1 MTNQLAK
8 DFLEKNS
15 AIEKLQEIM
24 AMLRDKVHGCPWDL
38 DQTLVSLIPHTIEE
52 VYEVADAIEKNDI
65 DNIVDELG
73 DLLFQVI
80 FYAQIG
86 NEEKIFNFEDVAN
99 AIVRKL
105 LRRHPHV
112 FPTGDAKSFG
122 RGKKISSDEVVTNW
136 ESIKLE
142 EKKEKLEESN
152 SESARSVFDNLPGA
166 LPALQKSVKLQ
177 KLAGKVGFDWPDTS
191 DVLVKLKEEIVELE
205 EAIGKSNKQEIESEF
220 GDVLFTA
227 VNMARHLNVDPELAL
242 RGANERFKN
251 RVVWI
256 ENELGKSGE
265 FVSDKNID
273 DLNQLWSEA
282 KRHEIELD

>member
-1 MTNQLAK
+1 MTNQLEK
-8 DFLEKNS
+8 DFLEKKS

-177 KLAGKVGFDWPDTS
+177 KLAGKIGFDWPDTS

-242 RGANERFKN
+242 RGANGRFKN

-256 ENELGKSGE
+256 ENELGKNGE

-273 DLNQLWSEA
+273 DLNQLWNEA

>member
-8 DFLEKNS
+8 DFLEKKS

-191 DVLVKLKEEIVELE
+191 DVLVKLKEEVVELE

-242 RGANERFKN
+242 RGANGRFKN

-256 ENELGKSGE
+256 ENELGKNGE

-273 DLNQLWSEA
+273 DLNQLWNEA

>member
-8 DFLEKNS
+8 DFLEKKS
-15 AIEKLQEIM
+15 AIESLQEIM

-242 RGANERFKN
+242 RGANGRFKN

-256 ENELGKSGE
+256 ENELGKNGE

-273 DLNQLWSEA
+273 DLNQLWNEA

>member
-8 DFLEKNS
+8 DFLEKKS
-15 AIEKLQEIM
+15 AIERLQEIM

-242 RGANERFKN
+242 RGANGRFKN

-256 ENELGKSGE
+256 ENELGKNGE
-265 FVSDKNID
+265 FASDKNID
-273 DLNQLWSEA
+273 DLNQLWNEA

>member
-8 DFLEKNS
+8 DFLEKKS

-191 DVLVKLKEEIVELE
+191 GVLVKLKEEIVELE

-242 RGANERFKN
+242 RGANGRFKN

-256 ENELGKSGE
+256 ENELGKNGE
-265 FVSDKNID
+265 FVSGKNID
-273 DLNQLWSEA
+273 DLNQLWNEA

>member
-8 DFLEKNS
+8 DFLEKKS
-15 AIEKLQEIM
+15 AIERLQEIM

-152 SESARSVFDNLPGA
+152 SERVRSVFDNLPGA

-191 DVLVKLKEEIVELE
+191 DVFVKLKEEIVELE
-205 EAIGKSNKQEIESEF
+205 EAIGKSNKQEIESEL

-242 RGANERFKN
+242 RGANGRFKN

-256 ENELGKSGE
+256 ENELGKNEE

-273 DLNQLWSEA
+273 DLNQLWNEA

>member
-1 MTNQLAK
+1 MTKQLAK
-8 DFLEKNS
+8 DFLEKKS
-15 AIEKLQEIM
+15 AIERLQEIM

-38 DQTLVSLIPHTIEE
+38 DQTFVSLIPHTIEE

-142 EKKEKLEESN
+142 EKKEKLKESN
-152 SESARSVFDNLPGA
+152 SESACSVFDNLPGA

-242 RGANERFKN
+242 RGANGRFKN

-256 ENELGKSGE
+256 ENELGKNGE

-273 DLNQLWSEA
+273 DLNQLWNEA

>member
-15 AIEKLQEIM
+15 AIERLQEIM

-152 SESARSVFDNLPGA
+152 SESARSVFDNLPEA

-191 DVLVKLKEEIVELE
+191 NVLVKLKEEIVELE

-242 RGANERFKN
+242 RGANGRFKN

-256 ENELGKSGE
+256 ENELGKNGE

-273 DLNQLWSEA
+273 DLNQLWNEA

>member
-1 MTNQLAK
+1 MTNHLAK
-8 DFLEKNS
+8 DFLEKKS
-15 AIEKLQEIM
+15 AIERLQEIM
-24 AMLRDKVHGCPWDL
+24 GMLRDKVHGCPWDL
-38 DQTLVSLIPHTIEE
+38 DQTLASLIPHTIEE
-52 VYEVADAIEKNDI
+52 VYEVADAIEENDI

-73 DLLFQVI
+73 DLLFQVV

-86 NEEKIFNFEDVAN
+86 NEEKIFNFDDVAN
-99 AIVRKL
+99 AIVNKL

-112 FPTGDAKSFG
+112 FPTGDATSFG
-122 RGKKISSDEVVTNW
+122 RGKKISADEVVTNW

-152 SESARSVFDNLPGA
+152 SESFRSVFDNLPRA

-177 KLAGKVGFDWPDTS
+177 KLAAKVGFDWSDTS
-191 DVLVKLKEEIVELE
+191 DVLVKLKEEIGELE
-205 EAIGKSNKQEIESEF
+205 EAIGKNNKQEIESEL

-227 VNMARHLNVDPELAL
+227 VNMARHMNVDPELAL
-242 RGANERFKN
+242 RGANGRFKN
-251 RVVWI
+251 RFVWV
-256 ENELGKSGE
+256 ENELGKNGE

-273 DLNQLWSEA
+273 DLNQLWNEA

>member
-8 DFLEKNS
+8 DFLEKKS
-15 AIEKLQEIM
+15 AIERLQEIM

-227 VNMARHLNVDPELAL
+227 VNMARHLSVDPELAL
-242 RGANERFKN
+242 RGANGRFKN

-256 ENELGKSGE
+256 ENELGKNGE
-265 FVSDKNID
+265 LVSDKNID
-273 DLNQLWSEA
+273 DLNQLWNEA

>member
-86 NEEKIFNFEDVAN
+86 NEEKIFNFEDVTN

-242 RGANERFKN
+242 RGANGRFKN

-256 ENELGKSGE
+256 ENELGKNGE
-265 FVSDKNID
+265 FISDKNID
-273 DLNQLWSEA
+273 DLNQLWNEA

>member
-122 RGKKISSDEVVTNW
+122 RGKKISSNEVVTNW

-177 KLAGKVGFDWPDTS
+177 KLAGKVGFDWPDTT

-242 RGANERFKN
+242 RGANGRFKN

-273 DLNQLWSEA
+273 DLNQLWNEA

>member
-8 DFLEKNS
+8 DFLEKKS
-15 AIEKLQEIM
+15 AIERLQEIM

-191 DVLVKLKEEIVELE
+191 DVLVKLKEEVVELE

-242 RGANERFKN
+242 RGANGRFKN

-256 ENELGKSGE
+256 ENELGKNGE

-273 DLNQLWSEA
+273 DLNQLWNEA

>member
-8 DFLEKNS
+8 DFLEKKS
-15 AIEKLQEIM
+15 AIERLQEIM

-112 FPTGDAKSFG
+112 FPNGDAKSFG

-205 EAIGKSNKQEIESEF
+205 EAISKSNKQEIESEF

-242 RGANERFKN
+242 RGANGRFKN

-256 ENELGKSGE
+256 ENELGKNGE

-273 DLNQLWSEA
+273 DLNQLWNEA

>member
-8 DFLEKNS
+8 DFLEKKS
-15 AIEKLQEIM
+15 AIERLQEIM

-177 KLAGKVGFDWPDTS
+177 NLAGKVGFDWPDTS

-242 RGANERFKN
+242 RGANGRFKN

-256 ENELGKSGE
+256 ENELGKNGE

>member
-8 DFLEKNS
+8 DFLEKKS
-15 AIEKLQEIM
+15 AIERLQEIM

-177 KLAGKVGFDWPDTS
+177 KLAGKVGFEWPDTS

-227 VNMARHLNVDPELAL
+227 VNMARHLSVDPELAL
-242 RGANERFKN
+242 RGANGRFKN

-256 ENELGKSGE
+256 ENELGKNGE

-273 DLNQLWSEA
+273 DLNQLWNEA

>member
-8 DFLEKNS
+8 DFLEKKS

-86 NEEKIFNFEDVAN
+86 NEEKIFNFEDIAN

-152 SESARSVFDNLPGA
+152 SESAHSVFDNLPGA

-242 RGANERFKN
+242 RGANGRFKN

-256 ENELGKSGE
+256 ENELGKNGE
-265 FVSDKNID
+265 FVSDKNTD
-273 DLNQLWSEA
+273 DLNQLWNEA

>member
-8 DFLEKNS
+8 DFLEKKS

-220 GDVLFTA
+220 GDVLFTV
-227 VNMARHLNVDPELAL
+227 VNVARHLSVDPELAL
-242 RGANERFKN
+242 RGANGRFKN

-256 ENELGKSGE
+256 ENELGKNGE
-265 FVSDKNID
+265 LVSDKNID
-273 DLNQLWSEA
+273 DLNQLWNEA

>member
-8 DFLEKNS
+8 DFLEKKS
-15 AIEKLQEIM
+15 AIERLQEIM

-136 ESIKLE
+136 ESIKFE
-142 EKKEKLEESN
+142 EKREKLEESN
-152 SESARSVFDNLPGA
+152 SESARSVFDNLPRA

-191 DVLVKLKEEIVELE
+191 DVLVKLKEEVVELE

-242 RGANERFKN
+242 RGANGRFKN

-256 ENELGKSGE
+256 ENELGKNGE
-265 FVSDKNID
+265 FVSGKNID
-273 DLNQLWSEA
+273 DLNQLWNEA

>member
-8 DFLEKNS
+8 DFLEKKS
-15 AIEKLQEIM
+15 AIERLQEIM
-24 AMLRDKVHGCPWDL
+24 GMLRDKVRGCPWDL
-38 DQTLVSLIPHTIEE
+38 DQTLGSLIPHTIEE

-122 RGKKISSDEVVTNW
+122 RGKKISSDEVVTSW

-177 KLAGKVGFDWPDTS
+177 KLAGKVGFDWSDTS
-191 DVLVKLKEEIVELE
+191 DVFVKLKEEIVELE
-205 EAIGKSNKQEIESEF
+205 EAIGKSNKQEIESEL

-242 RGANERFKN
+242 RGANGRFKN

-256 ENELGKSGE
+256 ENELGKNGE

-273 DLNQLWSEA
+273 DLNQLWNEA

>member
-8 DFLEKNS
+8 DFLENKS
-15 AIEKLQEIM
+15 AIERLQEIM
-24 AMLRDKVHGCPWDL
+24 GMLRDKVHGCPWDL
-38 DQTLVSLIPHTIEE
+38 DQTLGSLIPHTIEE
-52 VYEVADAIEKNDI
+52 VYEVADAIEENDI
-65 DNIVDELG
+65 DKIVDELG

-152 SESARSVFDNLPGA
+152 SESACSVFDNLPGA

-227 VNMARHLNVDPELAL
+227 VNMARHMNVDPELAL
-242 RGANERFKN
+242 RGANGRFKN
-251 RVVWI
+251 RFVWV
-256 ENELGKSGE
+256 ENELGKNGE

-273 DLNQLWSEA
+273 DLNQLWNEA

>member
-8 DFLEKNS
+8 DFLEKKS
-15 AIEKLQEIM
+15 AIERLQEIM

-86 NEEKIFNFEDVAN
+86 NEERIFNFEDVAN

-142 EKKEKLEESN
+142 EKKEKLKESN

-177 KLAGKVGFDWPDTS
+177 KLAGKVGFDWQDTS
-191 DVLVKLKEEIVELE
+191 DVLVKLKEEVVELE

-242 RGANERFKN
+242 RGANGRFKN

-256 ENELGKSGE
+256 ENELGKNGE

-273 DLNQLWSEA
+273 DLNQLWNEA

>member
-8 DFLEKNS
+8 DFLEKKS

-122 RGKKISSDEVVTNW
+122 RGKKISSDEVVTSW

-177 KLAGKVGFDWPDTS
+177 KLAGKVGFDWSDTS
-191 DVLVKLKEEIVELE
+191 DVFVKLKEEIVELE

-242 RGANERFKN
+242 RGANGRFKN

-256 ENELGKSGE
+256 ENELGKNGE

-273 DLNQLWSEA
+273 DLNQLWNEA

>member
-8 DFLEKNS
+8 DFLEKKS

-242 RGANERFKN
+242 RGANGRFKN

-256 ENELGKSGE
+256 ENELGKNGE

-273 DLNQLWSEA
+273 DLNQLWNEA

>member
-8 DFLEKNS
+8 DFLEKKS
-15 AIEKLQEIM
+15 AIERLQEIM

-242 RGANERFKN
+242 RGANGRFKN

-256 ENELGKSGE
+256 ENELGKNGE
-265 FVSDKNID
+265 LVSDKNID
-273 DLNQLWSEA
+273 DLNQLWNEA

>member
-8 DFLEKNS
+8 DFLEKKS
-15 AIEKLQEIM
+15 AIERLQEIM

-177 KLAGKVGFDWPDTS
+177 KLAGKVGFDWPDTT

-205 EAIGKSNKQEIESEF
+205 EAIGKSDKQEIESEF

-242 RGANERFKN
+242 RGANGRFKN

-256 ENELGKSGE
+256 ENELGKNEE

-273 DLNQLWSEA
+273 DLNQLWNEA

>member
-8 DFLEKNS
+8 DFLEKKS
-15 AIEKLQEIM
+15 AIERLQEIM

-86 NEEKIFNFEDVAN
+86 NEEKIFNLEDVAN

-242 RGANERFKN
+242 RGANGRFKN

-256 ENELGKSGE
+256 ENELGKNGE
-265 FVSDKNID
+265 LVSDKNID
-273 DLNQLWSEA
+273 DLNQLWNEA

>member
-8 DFLEKNS
+8 DFLEKKS
-15 AIEKLQEIM
+15 AIERLQEIM

-86 NEEKIFNFEDVAN
+86 NEEKIFNFEDVTN

-191 DVLVKLKEEIVELE
+191 DVFVKLKEEIVELE

-242 RGANERFKN
+242 RGANGRFKN

-256 ENELGKSGE
+256 ENELGKNGE
-265 FVSDKNID
+265 FISDKNID
-273 DLNQLWSEA
+273 DLNQLWNEA

>member
-8 DFLEKNS
+8 DFLEKKS
-15 AIEKLQEIM
+15 AIERLQEIM

-191 DVLVKLKEEIVELE
+191 DVFVKLKEEIVELE

-242 RGANERFKN
+242 RGANGRFKN

-256 ENELGKSGE
+256 ENELGKNGE
-265 FVSDKNID
+265 FISDKNID
-273 DLNQLWSEA
+273 DLNQLWNEA

>member
-8 DFLEKNS
+8 DFLEKKS
-15 AIEKLQEIM
+15 AIERLQEIM

-242 RGANERFKN
+242 RGANGRFKN

-256 ENELGKSGE
+256 ENELGKNGE
-265 FVSDKNID
+265 FVSDKNTD
-273 DLNQLWSEA
+273 DLNQLWNEA

>member
-8 DFLEKNS
+8 DFLEKKS
-15 AIEKLQEIM
+15 AIERLQEIM

-177 KLAGKVGFDWPDTS
+177 KLAGKVGFDWSDTS

-242 RGANERFKN
+242 RGANGRFKN

-256 ENELGKSGE
+256 ENELGKNGE

>member
-8 DFLEKNS
+8 DFLEKKS

-86 NEEKIFNFEDVAN
+86 KEEKIFNFEDVAN

-242 RGANERFKN
+242 RGANGRFKN

-256 ENELGKSGE
+256 ENELGKNGE
-265 FVSDKNID
+265 LVSDKNID
-273 DLNQLWSEA
+273 DLNQLWNEA

>member
-8 DFLEKNS
+8 DFLEKKS
-15 AIEKLQEIM
+15 AIERLQEIM

-205 EAIGKSNKQEIESEF
+205 EAIGKSNKQEIESEL

-242 RGANERFKN
+242 RGANGRFKN

-256 ENELGKSGE
+256 ENELGKNGE

-273 DLNQLWSEA
+273 DLNQLWNEA

>member
-8 DFLEKNS
+8 DFLEKKS
-15 AIEKLQEIM
+15 AIERLQEIM

-86 NEEKIFNFEDVAN
+86 NEEKIFNFEDIAN

-242 RGANERFKN
+242 RGANGRFKN

-256 ENELGKSGE
+256 ENELGKNGE

-273 DLNQLWSEA
+273 DLNQLWNEA

>member
-1 MTNQLAK
+1 MTNHLAK
-8 DFLEKNS
+8 DFLEKKS
-15 AIEKLQEIM
+15 AIERLQEIM

-142 EKKEKLEESN
+142 EKKEKLKESN
-152 SESARSVFDNLPGA
+152 SESACSVFDNLPGA

-242 RGANERFKN
+242 RGANGRFKN

-256 ENELGKSGE
+256 ENELGKNGE

-273 DLNQLWSEA
+273 DLNQLWNEA

>member
-1 MTNQLAK
+1 MTNQLEK
-8 DFLEKNS
+8 DFLEKKS

-191 DVLVKLKEEIVELE
+191 DVLVKLKEEIGELE
-205 EAIGKSNKQEIESEF
+205 EAIGKNNKQEIESEL

-227 VNMARHLNVDPELAL
+227 VNMARHMKVDPELAL
-242 RGANERFKN
+242 RGANGRFKN
-251 RVVWI
+251 RFVWI
-256 ENELGKSGE
+256 ENELGKNGE

-273 DLNQLWSEA
+273 DLNQLWNEA

>member
-1 MTNQLAK
+1 MTNQLEK
-8 DFLEKNS
+8 DFLEKKS

-86 NEEKIFNFEDVAN
+86 NEEKIFNFEDVTN

-191 DVLVKLKEEIVELE
+191 DVFVKLKEEIVELE

-242 RGANERFKN
+242 RGANGRFKN

-256 ENELGKSGE
+256 ENELGKNGE

-273 DLNQLWSEA
+273 DLNQLWNEA

>member
-8 DFLEKNS
+8 DFLEKKS
-15 AIEKLQEIM
+15 AIERLQEIM

-73 DLLFQVI
+73 DLLFQII

-152 SESARSVFDNLPGA
+152 SERVRSVFDNLPGA

-191 DVLVKLKEEIVELE
+191 DVFVKLKEEIVELE

-242 RGANERFKN
+242 RGANGRFKN

-256 ENELGKSGE
+256 ENELGKNEE

-273 DLNQLWSEA
+273 DLNQLWNEA